1 MSLMICLTAASTEA
15 WLATSIST
23 ARRLTEWSVAY
34 ALRSA
39 TAGALRPAVSRM
51 PA

>member
-1 MSLMICLTAASTEA
+1 MICLTAASTET

-23 ARRLTEWSVAY
+23 GRKFTEWAVAY